1 MKYED
6 GLIDLQSKPV
16 SMFMH
21 FPDVVLQVIKEELHH
36 VQFLLGPP
44 ASVDRNISTKSQTPT
59 ITVIT

>member
-1 MKYED
+1 MKYKD

-21 FPDVVLQVIKEELHH
+21 FLDIVLQVIKEELHH

-59 ITVIT
+59 ATVIT